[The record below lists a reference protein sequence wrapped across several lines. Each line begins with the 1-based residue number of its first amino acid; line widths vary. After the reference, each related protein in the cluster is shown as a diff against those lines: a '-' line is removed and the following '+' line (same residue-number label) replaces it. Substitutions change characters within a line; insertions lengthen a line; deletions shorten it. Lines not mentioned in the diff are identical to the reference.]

1 MRTFFT
7 VLFLFFLCAASYAQQ
22 DTLSVMSSSTL
33 NVPHQK
39 WYQSK
44 YVKESIAPVS
54 LAAASGIIL
63 AIPDLK
69 ENLQN
74 KLNWNDDLKPG
85 YVNMGDDY
93 IRYLPTVATY
103 VLGDILSDYG
113 FRPKH
118 RFIDRTVILAVSY
131 IASDF
136 VVHNTKH
143 WVKSIRPGRGP
154 ESTDYSFPSQ
164 HTAMAFVGATFLH
177 HELGY
182 ISPWISVAGYLT
194 ACYVGYS
201 RIARNRHWT
210 SDVLMGAAVGIL
222 MTNASYWAYDG
233 IMGLFSK
240 KDELTVT
247 PYFDVDNTAGVA
259 VCYRF

>member
-1 MRTFFT
+1 MR
-7 VLFLFFLCAASYAQQ
+7 VYIILFLLLIACVAKAKAQADSLQ
-22 DTLSVMSSSTL
+22 TESD
-33 NVPHQK
+33 NDK
-39 WYQSK
+39 RWYQSR
-44 YVKESIAPVS
+44 YVKESIAPLS
-54 LAAASGIIL
+54 LAAGSVVVLTVPG
-63 AIPDLK
+63 LK
-69 ENLQN
+69 EGLQD

-103 VLGDILSDYG
+103 LLGDALADYG

-143 WVKSIRPGRGP
+143 LTKSIRPGRGP

-177 HELGY
+177 RELGHV
-182 ISPWISVAGYLT
+182 SPWISVGGYAVAG
-194 ACYVGYS
+194 YVGYS

-222 MTNASYWAYDG
+222 MTNATYWAYDG
-233 IMGLFSK
+233 VMGLFSK
-240 KDELTVT
+240 GDNLSVS
-247 PYFDVDNTAGVA
+247 PYFGADDTAGIY
-259 VCYRF
+259 VCYQF